1 MELLHLICEVRVLP
15 VLDSCS
21 KFPGS
26 AGGKTGP
33 VKLIKCKFPCLC
45 WQGASEA
52 WHIPV
57 AFISV
62 IILPIIG
69 NAAEHTGAIVF
80 AIKDNL
86 VS

>member
-45 WQGASEA
+45 
-52 WHIPV
+52 
-57 AFISV
+57 
-62 IILPIIG
+62 
-69 NAAEHTGAIVF
+69 
-80 AIKDNL
+80 
-86 VS
+86 